1 MAETFCG
8 ISALRLLRMPPQLM
22 AVCPMLPAP
31 EGDPRRRRFVEHPVV
46 KRFVQLPVHRLV
58 DSKSAATRSNSFRD
72 HLHASPLPS
81 GSIIRTPLGVDI
93 TSPSAT
99 LLTLAP
105 RLSLTHLTMLAYEMC
120 GTFSVFSPSLRM
132 EAALAHVTDAGVSLV
147 TEGWERV
154 HDVRGRPT
162 DLWNRPPLVELEELR
177 SFALECRGFRGG
189 QKLVRASKLV
199 TGCAASPLEVQG
211 SILLGFPR
219 ALGGRGFR
227 WLRNNER
234 VSFTRVARTLS
245 GQSHCYVDIYLEGKD
260 GIVAVECQGR
270 VAHGSMGMTGLDANR
285 LVGIKAMGIEV
296 LPLTSEQFVS
306 PGRFE
311 AACRS
316 IETILGVRHR
326 EANEKVLN
334 AQTRL
339 RAELFVDWSTLG
351 A

>member
-1 MAETFCG
+1 M
-8 ISALRLLRMPPQLM
+8 
-22 AVCPMLPAP
+22 
-31 EGDPRRRRFVEHPVV
+31 
-46 KRFVQLPVHRLV
+46 
-58 DSKSAATRSNSFRD
+58 
-72 HLHASPLPS
+72 
-81 GSIIRTPLGVDI
+81 
-93 TSPSAT
+93 
-99 LLTLAP
+99 
-105 RLSLTHLTMLAYEMC
+105 
-120 GTFSVFSPSLRM
+120 
-132 EAALAHVTDAGVSLV
+132 
-147 TEGWERV
+147 
-154 HDVRGRPT
+154 
-162 DLWNRPPLVELEELR
+162 
-177 SFALECRGFRGG
+177 
-189 QKLVRASKLV
+189 
-199 TGCAASPLEVQG
+199 
-211 SILLGFPR
+211 LGFPR